1 MEKKTLPGTYPPIL
15 PDINDWPIFKLS
27 EDRKTFT
34 EELEHFTLDKVEHFH
49 KENLTDL
56 LAETIYLEKIR
67 IKEEPWK
74 VDPPNE
80 RQFWSRIKKRLV
92 KYSVDK
98 DESISAQNNT
108 YLLKQ
113 IIHRYALEI
122 VGTFRINTFLFA
134 RKFLTWFFNQLLQAS
149 FWKIRLKG
157 GKKRLVQKL
166 LVKGDIDHVRS
177 LAQKGTLII
186 VPTHFS
192 KKGTL
197 IIVPT
202 HFSNLDSI
210 LIGYVLDA
218 VTGLPAFSYGAGLNL
233 YNTGYTAYFMNRLG
247 AYRVDRRKK
256 NKIYLE
262 TLKSMSSLS
271 IQRGTNSIFF
281 PGGTR
286 SRSGAI
292 ENKLKMGLLGT
303 VVEAQRA
310 MIQRNENTKIYIVP
324 LILSYHFVLD
334 GQSLIDQYLKQQ
346 GKSRYFKEGKD
357 YSGLSGIIRFIWK
370 ILSEGNEITL
380 SFGKAMDVIGN
391 PVDQEGNSKD
401 KYGNTINMA
410 DYFIS
415 EGKVNTD
422 IQRETEYTGLLA
434 ENIIKRFHS
443 DNIVLSSHLLA
454 FAAFEMICNENPKLD
469 LFGILRLPTD
479 DYIFDYNVLSAT
491 VNQLQ
496 KTLII
501 YAEKGKLILSP
512 EIKSS
517 IDELIAD
524 GIKHLGTFHIKKPLK
539 KNKSGEVISENFYL
553 LYFYHNRLTGYGLE
567 KWIKPGRINI

>member
-1 MEKKTLPGTYPPIL
+1 MQKKILPGTYPPIL

-27 EDRKTFT
+27 EDRRQFT
-34 EELEHFTLDKVEHFH
+34 EELEQFTLERIETFH

-56 LAETIYLEKIR
+56 LAETIYQERIR

-98 DESISAQNNT
+98 DELISSQNNS

-113 IIHRYALEI
+113 IIHRYSLEI
-122 VGTFRINTFLFA
+122 VGTFKIRTFLFA
-134 RKFLTWFFNQLLQAS
+134 RRFLTWFFNQLLQAS
-149 FWKIRLKG
+149 FWKIRLTG

-166 LVKGDIDHVRS
+166 IVKGDIEQVRD
-177 LAQKGTLII
+177 LA
-186 VPTHFS
+186 

-210 LIGYVLDA
+210 LIGYTLD
-218 VTGLPAFSYGAGLNL
+218 TIIGLPAFSYGAGLNL

-262 TLKSMSSLS
+262 TLKSMSNLS
-271 IQRGTNSIFF
+271 MQRGTNSIFF

-310 MIQRNENTKIYIVP
+310 MIQRDDKTKIYIVP

-334 GQSLIDQYLKQQ
+334 GQSLIDQHLKQQ

-357 YSGLSGIIRFIWK
+357 YSGISGVIRFVWK

-391 PVDQEGNSKD
+391 PIDNQGNSKD
-401 KYGNTINMA
+401 KHGNPIELS
-410 DYFIS
+410 DYFKS
-415 EGKVNTD
+415 EGIINTD
-422 IQRETEYTGLLA
+422 LQREAEYTSLLA
-434 ENIIKRFHS
+434 ESIINRFHS
-443 DNIVLSSHLLA
+443 DNIVLSSHLIA
-454 FAAFEMICNENPKLD
+454 FAAFEILCNENPKLD

-479 DYIFDYNVLSAT
+479 DYIFEHDFLYAT
-491 VNQLQ
+491 VSQLKQ
-496 KTLII
+496 TLIDF
-501 YAEKGKLILSP
+501 ADKGKLILSP
-512 EIKSS
+512 EINAE
-517 IDELIAD
+517 IDDLIQD

-539 KNKSGEVISENFYL
+539 KNKLGEIISENFYL

-567 KWIKPGRINI
+567 KWIKPGRISL

>member
-27 EDRKTFT
+27 EDRKRFT
-34 EELEHFTLDKVEHFH
+34 EDLEHFTLDKMEHFH

-122 VGTFRINTFLFA
+122 VGTFKINTFLFA

-149 FWKIRLKG
+149 FWKIRLTG

-177 LAQKGTLII
+177 LAQ
-186 VPTHFS
+186 
-192 KKGTL
+192 KGTL

-357 YSGLSGIIRFIWK
+357 YSGITGIIRFIWK

-391 PVDQEGNSKD
+391 PVDLEGNSKD

-415 EGKVNTD
+415 EGVVNVD
-422 IQRETEYTGLLA
+422 VQRETEYTGLLA

-454 FAAFEMICNENPKLD
+454 FAAFEILCNENPKLD

-501 YAEKGKLILSP
+501 YAEKEKLILSP

-539 KNKSGEVISENFYL
+539 KNTSGEVISENFYL

>member
-15 PDINDWPIFKLS
+15 PDISDWPIFKLS
-27 EDRKTFT
+27 ENRKTFT
-34 EELEHFTLDKVEHFH
+34 EELEQFTLDKMEHFH

-56 LAETIYLEKIR
+56 IAETIYLEKIR

-122 VGTFRINTFLFA
+122 VGTFKINTFLFA

-149 FWKIRLKG
+149 FWKIRLTG

-177 LAQKGTLII
+177 LAQ
-186 VPTHFS
+186 
-192 KKGTL
+192 KGTL

-233 YNTGYTAYFMNRLG
+233 YNTGYTAYFLNRLG

-357 YSGLSGIIRFIWK
+357 YSGITGIIRFIWK

-391 PVDQEGNSKD
+391 PVDLEGNSKD

-415 EGKVNTD
+415 EGVVNVD
-422 IQRETEYTGLLA
+422 VQRETEYTGLLA

-454 FAAFEMICNENPKLD
+454 FAAFEILCNENPKLD

-501 YAEKGKLILSP
+501 YAEKEKLILSP

-539 KNKSGEVISENFYL
+539 KNTSGEVISENFYL

>member
-177 LAQKGTLII
+177 LAQ
-186 VPTHFS
+186 
-192 KKGTL
+192 KGTL

-454 FAAFEMICNENPKLD
+454 FAAFEMLCNENQKLD

>member
-1 MEKKTLPGTYPPIL
+1 MQKKILPGTYPPIL

-27 EDRKTFT
+27 EDRRQFT
-34 EELEHFTLDKVEHFH
+34 EELEQFTLERIETFH

-56 LAETIYLEKIR
+56 LAETIYQERIR

-98 DESISAQNNT
+98 DESISSQNNS

-113 IIHRYALEI
+113 IIHRYSLEI
-122 VGTFRINTFLFA
+122 VGTFKIRTFLFA
-134 RKFLTWFFNQLLQAS
+134 RRFLTWFFNQLLQAS
-149 FWKIRLKG
+149 FWKIRLTG

-166 LVKGDIDHVRS
+166 IVKGDIEQIRD
-177 LAQKGTLII
+177 LA
-186 VPTHFS
+186 

-210 LIGYVLDA
+210 LIGYTLD
-218 VTGLPAFSYGAGLNL
+218 TIIGLPAFSYGAGLNL

-262 TLKSMSSLS
+262 TLKSMSNLS
-271 IQRGTNSIFF
+271 MQRGTNSIFF

-310 MIQRNENTKIYIVP
+310 MIQRDDKTKIYIVP

-334 GQSLIDQYLKQQ
+334 GQSLIDQHLKQQ

-357 YSGLSGIIRFIWK
+357 YSGISGVIRFVWK

-391 PVDQEGNSKD
+391 PIDNQGNSKD
-401 KYGNTINMA
+401 KHGNPIELS
-410 DYFIS
+410 DYFKS
-415 EGKVNTD
+415 EGIINTD
-422 IQRETEYTGLLA
+422 LQREAEYTSLLS
-434 ENIIKRFHS
+434 ESIINRFHS
-443 DNIVLSSHLLA
+443 DNIVLSSHLIA
-454 FAAFEMICNENPKLD
+454 FAAFEILCNENPKLD

-479 DYIFDYNVLSAT
+479 DYIFEHEFLYAT
-491 VNQLQ
+491 VSQLKQ
-496 KTLII
+496 TLIDF
-501 YAEKGKLILSP
+501 ADKGKLILSP
-512 EIKSS
+512 EINAE
-517 IDELIAD
+517 IDDLIQD

-539 KNKSGEVISENFYL
+539 KNKLGEIISENFYL

-567 KWIKPGRINI
+567 KWIKPGRISL

>member
-1 MEKKTLPGTYPPIL
+1 MEKKTLPGTYSPIL

-192 KKGTL
+192 
-197 IIVPT
+197 
-202 HFSNLDSI
+202 NLDSI

-292 ENKLKMGLLGT
+292 ENRLKMGLLGT

-415 EGKVNTD
+415 EGRVNTD

-454 FAAFEMICNENPKLD
+454 FAAFEMLCNENPKLD

>member
-1 MEKKTLPGTYPPIL
+1 MQNKTLPGTYPPIL

-34 EELEHFTLDKVEHFH
+34 EELEDFTLEKMEHFH

-80 RQFWSRIKKRLV
+80 RQFWSRIKKRLI

-98 DESISAQNNT
+98 DESISAQNNS

-122 VGTFRINTFLFA
+122 VGTFKINTFLFA

-149 FWKIRLKG
+149 FWKIRLTG

-166 LVKGDIDHVRS
+166 IVKGDIDHVRS
-177 LAQKGTLII
+177 LAQ
-186 VPTHFS
+186 
-192 KKGTL
+192 KGTL

-233 YNTGYTAYFMNRLG
+233 YNTGYTAYFLNRLG

-310 MIQRNENTKIYIVP
+310 MIERNEDTKIYIVP

-357 YSGLSGIIRFIWK
+357 YSGISGIIRFVWK

-422 IQRETEYTGLLA
+422 VQRETEYTGLLA

-454 FAAFEMICNENPKLD
+454 FAAFEMLCNENPKLD
-469 LFGILRLPTD
+469 LFGVLRLPTD
-479 DYIFDYNVLSAT
+479 DYIFDHNVLSET

-496 KTLII
+496 KTLIKF
-501 YAEKGKLILSP
+501 AEKEKLILSP
-512 EIKSS
+512 EINTS

-567 KWIKPGRINI
+567 KWIKPGRLNI

>member
-1 MEKKTLPGTYPPIL
+1 M
-15 PDINDWPIFKLS
+15 
-27 EDRKTFT
+27 
-34 EELEHFTLDKVEHFH
+34 EHFH

-177 LAQKGTLII
+177 LAQ
-186 VPTHFS
+186 
-192 KKGTL
+192 KGTL

>member
-1 MEKKTLPGTYPPIL
+1 MQKKTLPGTYPPIL

-27 EDRKTFT
+27 EDRKLFT
-34 EELEHFTLDKVEHFH
+34 EELEQFTLERIEKFH

-56 LAETIYLEKIR
+56 IAETIYQEKIR

-80 RQFWSRIKKRLV
+80 RQFWSRIKKRLI

-98 DESISAQNNT
+98 EDDISFQNNT

-122 VGTFRINTFLFA
+122 VGTFKINTFLFA

-149 FWKIRLKG
+149 FWKIRLTG

-166 LVKGDIDHVRS
+166 IVEGDIDHVRG
-177 LAQKGTLII
+177 LAQ
-186 VPTHFS
+186 
-192 KKGTL
+192 KGTL

-210 LIGYVLDA
+210 LIGYVLD
-218 VTGLPAFSYGAGLNL
+218 TKIGLPAFSYGAGLNL

-262 TLKSMSSLS
+262 TLKSMSNLS

-292 ENKLKMGLLGT
+292 ESKLKMGLLGT

-310 MIQRNENTKIYIVP
+310 MIQREDTTKIYIVP

-346 GKSRYFKEGKD
+346 GKARYFKEGKD
-357 YSGLSGIIRFIWK
+357 YSGISGIIRFIWK

-401 KYGNTINMA
+401 KYGNIISLA
-410 DYFIS
+410 DYFTN
-415 EGKVNTD
+415 EGNINTD
-422 IQRETEYTGLLA
+422 LQREAEYTGLLA
-434 ENIIKRFHS
+434 ESIIKRFHC
-443 DNIVLSSHLLA
+443 DNIVLSSHLIA
-454 FAAFEMICNENPKLD
+454 FAAFEMLCNENPKLD
-469 LFGILRLPTD
+469 LFGVLRLPTD
-479 DYIFDYNVLSAT
+479 DYIFEQDFLLAT
-491 VNQLQ
+491 VSQLK
-496 KTLII
+496 KTLLIF
-501 YAEKGKLILSP
+501 AEKGKLILSP
-512 EIKSS
+512 EIYAD
-517 IDELIAD
+517 IEDLIED

-539 KNKSGEVISENFYL
+539 KNKSGEIISENFYL

-567 KWIKPGRINI
+567 KWIKPGRIGI

>member
-1 MEKKTLPGTYPPIL
+1 MQKKILPGTYPPIL

-27 EDRKTFT
+27 EDRRQFT
-34 EELEHFTLDKVEHFH
+34 EELEQFTLERIETFH

-56 LAETIYLEKIR
+56 LAETIYQERIR

-98 DESISAQNNT
+98 DESISSQNNS

-113 IIHRYALEI
+113 IIHRYSLEI
-122 VGTFRINTFLFA
+122 VGTFKIRTFLFA
-134 RKFLTWFFNQLLQAS
+134 RRFLTWFFNQLLQAS
-149 FWKIRLKG
+149 FWKIRLTG

-166 LVKGDIDHVRS
+166 IVKGDIEQIRDF
-177 LAQKGTLII
+177 A
-186 VPTHFS
+186 

-210 LIGYVLDA
+210 LIGYTLD
-218 VTGLPAFSYGAGLNL
+218 TIIGLPAFSYGAGLNL

-262 TLKSMSSLS
+262 TLKSMSNLS
-271 IQRGTNSIFF
+271 MQRGTNSIFF

-310 MIQRNENTKIYIVP
+310 MIQRDDKTKIYIVP

-334 GQSLIDQYLKQQ
+334 GQSLIDQHLKQQ

-357 YSGLSGIIRFIWK
+357 YSGISGVIRFVWK

-391 PVDQEGNSKD
+391 PIDNQGNSKD
-401 KYGNTINMA
+401 KHGNPIELS
-410 DYFIS
+410 DYFKS
-415 EGKVNTD
+415 EGIINTD
-422 IQRETEYTGLLA
+422 LQREAEYTSLLA
-434 ENIIKRFHS
+434 ESIINRFHS
-443 DNIVLSSHLLA
+443 DNIVLSSHLIA
-454 FAAFEMICNENPKLD
+454 FAAFEILCNENPKLD

-479 DYIFDYNVLSAT
+479 DYIFEHDFLYAT
-491 VNQLQ
+491 VSQLKQ
-496 KTLII
+496 TLIDF
-501 YAEKGKLILSP
+501 ADKGKLILSP
-512 EIKSS
+512 EINAE
-517 IDELIAD
+517 IDDLIQD

-539 KNKSGEVISENFYL
+539 KNKLGEIISENFYL

-567 KWIKPGRINI
+567 KWIKPGRISV

>member
-15 PDINDWPIFKLS
+15 PDISDWPIFKLS
-27 EDRKTFT
+27 ENRKTFT

-122 VGTFRINTFLFA
+122 VGTFKINTFLFA

-149 FWKIRLKG
+149 FWKIRLTG

-177 LAQKGTLII
+177 LAQ
-186 VPTHFS
+186 
-192 KKGTL
+192 KGTL

-357 YSGLSGIIRFIWK
+357 YSGITGIIRFIWK

-391 PVDQEGNSKD
+391 PVDLEGNSKD

-415 EGKVNTD
+415 EGVVNVD
-422 IQRETEYTGLLA
+422 VQRETEYTGLLA

-454 FAAFEMICNENPKLD
+454 FAAFEILCNENPKLD

-501 YAEKGKLILSP
+501 YAEKEKLILSP

-539 KNKSGEVISENFYL
+539 KNTSGEVISENFYL

>member
-1 MEKKTLPGTYPPIL
+1 MEKKPLPGTYPPIL
-15 PDINDWPIFKLS
+15 PDISDWPIFKLS
-27 EDRKTFT
+27 ENRKTFT
-34 EELEHFTLDKVEHFH
+34 EELEQFTLDKMEHFH

-56 LAETIYLEKIR
+56 IAETIYLEKIR

-98 DESISAQNNT
+98 DESISTQNNT

-122 VGTFRINTFLFA
+122 VGTFKINTFLFA

-149 FWKIRLKG
+149 FWKIRLTG

-166 LVKGDIDHVRS
+166 IVKGDIDHVRS

-186 VPTHFS
+186 
-192 KKGTL
+192 L
-197 IIVPT
+197 PT

-233 YNTGYTAYFMNRLG
+233 YNTGYTAYFLNRLG

-454 FAAFEMICNENPKLD
+454 FAAFEILCNENPKLD
-469 LFGILRLPTD
+469 IFGILRLPTD
-479 DYIFDYNVLSAT
+479 DYIFDYNILSAT

-496 KTLII
+496 KTLVIF
-501 YAEKGKLILSP
+501 AENEKLILSP
-512 EIKSS
+512 EINSS
-517 IDELIAD
+517 VDELISD

-539 KNKSGEVISENFYL
+539 TNKIGKIISENFYL

>member
-177 LAQKGTLII
+177 LAQ
-186 VPTHFS
+186 
-192 KKGTL
+192 KGTL

-401 KYGNTINMA
+401 KYGKTINMA

-454 FAAFEMICNENPKLD
+454 FAAFEMLCNENPKLD